1 MDNTVKTPVIIIGAG
16 GHARVLISTLKALR
30 REIAGILHPEA
41 AMIGQTIDDIPVL
54 GNDDKI
60 QEYAPDSV
68 ELVNGIGS
76 ISSTGKRREIYEKF
90 KKDGYSFAT
99 VVHLTAIVMDD
110 VVLGEGAQV
119 MAGAVIQIGCTIGD
133 NAFVNTGAIV
143 DHDCVVG
150 DHTHVAPGAVL
161 SGGVHLGAGGHIGT
175 GAVVIQGIYVGE
187 NATIGAGAVV
197 IRDVPSSQ
205 LVLGNPARER
215 RPV

>member
-41 AMIGQTIDDIPVL
+41 AMIGQSIDGIPVL

-60 QEYAPDSV
+60 QEYAPYSV

-76 ISSTGKRREIYEKF
+76 ISSTRKRREIYEKF

-99 VVHLTAIVMDD
+99 VVHPTATVMHD
-110 VVLGEGAQV
+110 VVLGEGVQV
-119 MAGAVIQIGCTIGD
+119 MAGAVIQIGCTVGD
-133 NAFVNTGAIV
+133 NAIVNTGAIV

-150 DHTHVAPGAVL
+150 AHAHVAPGAVL
-161 SGGVHLGAGGHIGT
+161 SGNVRLGDGCHIGT
-175 GAVVIQGIYVGE
+175 GAVVIQGVAIGE
-187 NATIGAGAVV
+187 GAIVGAGAVV
-197 IRDVPSSQ
+197 VRDVADGK
-205 LVLGNPARER
+205 LVIGNPAR
-215 RPV
+215 